1 MPVSFSLWITLLA
14 ACFVISFTPGAGA
27 INTMGNALSH
37 GFRRSI
43 WGILGQQAALIVHI
57 AIVAL
62 GVGVLVASSPIAFN
76 VIRYAGAAY
85 LVYLGVRQLLRRPAA
100 VAEPVAAAESA
111 SSEASGAAEASE
123 ASGASGAPGAPG
135 ASGDSRSS
143 DARRASDQREPSA
156 AVEVAPDATTAP
168 SPPEWRWSMF
178 RRGLWVNLLNPKAI
192 VFFLA
197 FLPQFIRPSL
207 PLLPQY
213 LVVAATVVVVDVIVM
228 WGFFAFAAHGMR
240 RFTRSAR
247 GQRIVDAV
255 FGLLFIAVGILLV
268 FLH

>member
-1 MPVSFSLWITLLA
+1 LLNLAPGPDTFYILARSGAEGRAVGVASALGIAAGSIVHTIAAAFGLSVLLA
-14 ACFVISFTPGAGA
+14 TS
-27 INTMGNALSH
+27 AL
-37 GFRRSI
+37 
-43 WGILGQQAALIVHI
+43 
-57 AIVAL
+57 
-62 GVGVLVASSPIAFN
+62 AFD
-76 VIRYAGAAY
+76 VVRYVGAAY

-100 VAEPVAAAESA
+100 DAEPVAAAESA
-111 SSEASGAAEASE
+111 SSGASE
-123 ASGASGAPGAPG
+123 ASGASGAPGA
-135 ASGDSRSS
+135 SGPSRSS
-143 DARRASDQREPSA
+143 DARRASDRPEPST

-168 SPPEWRWSMF
+168 SPPESRWSMF

>member
-1 MPVSFSLWITLLA
+1 LVQISLWLA
-14 ACFVISFTPGAGA
+14 LAGAGVLISFTPGAGA
-27 INTMGNALSH
+27 INTMSNSLTS

-43 WGILGQQAALIVHI
+43 WGILGQQAALIMHVV
-57 AIVAL
+57 IVAL
-62 GVGVLVASSPIAFN
+62 GVGVLVAGSPVAFN

-85 LVYLGVRQLLRRPAA
+85 LVYLGIRQFLHKPDLDQ
-100 VAEPVAAAESA
+100 EKAAAL
-111 SSEASGAAEASE
+111 
-123 ASGASGAPGAPG
+123 
-135 ASGDSRSS
+135 RN
-143 DARRASDQREPSA
+143 EPA
-156 AVEVAPDATTAP
+156 
-168 SPPEWRWSMF
+168 WSMF